1 MSVYRFL
8 SQKILR
14 METRVNS
21 SAFFSFTENRRSI
34 KSLPSLGKK
43 GDAYL
48 LSEKHKLLYVPFL
61 FTHSSP

>member
-21 SAFFSFTENRRSI
+21 SAFFSFTENRRRSI
-34 KSLPSLGKK
+34 KSLPRDLPISYQQTYALII
-43 GDAYL
+43 
-48 LSEKHKLLYVPFL
+48 PI
-61 FTHSSP
+61 

>member
-1 MSVYRFL
+1 VSVYRFL

-34 KSLPSLGKK
+34 KSLPRDLPISYQQTSALII
-43 GDAYL
+43 
-48 LSEKHKLLYVPFL
+48 PI
-61 FTHSSP
+61 